1 MATVKT
7 VLVKGRCNSRG
18 AYPLA
23 VQVLHKRKKK
33 VFYTGYSIEP
43 FLFAPLS
50 GRVLFNGTY
59 TAETIRR
66 MNRTCRKICKT
77 LDKAIDILEKKG
89 NEYTTCDI
97 SRGYETLTGEMGFYS
112 YFQER
117 IRVLSEAG
125 HDGTAKAYES
135 TLHSMQKHLCE
146 SDFPFAHLSSRLVTK
161 YRDSL
166 LEDGVSQNTAGF
178 YLHNMKAVYRKGC
191 LDLNLVFPSPFC
203 NIRIRAE
210 KTVKQSLP
218 MHLVRSLAHLPLLVG
233 TPECLARDIFMFSI
247 YTRGMSFVDIALLK
261 KTDVFPGVI
270 RYRRHKTGQLLEI
283 GINRQIQ
290 KLLERYGDTS
300 GDYLFPLVE
309 DSEAP
314 YLSYKKAYNKI
325 RYALK
330 KISPSIG
337 MGIPLRLHAARH
349 CWATMAR
356 ENGAPLHTISECL
369 GHSSEKVTRIYL
381 KELDRSVL
389 DEVNNHIA
397 DNIC

>member
-1 MATVKT
+1 
-7 VLVKGRCNSRG
+7 
-18 AYPLA
+18 
-23 VQVLHKRKKK
+23 
-33 VFYTGYSIEP
+33 
-43 FLFAPLS
+43 
-50 GRVLFNGTY
+50 
-59 TAETIRR
+59 
-66 MNRTCRKICKT
+66 
-77 LDKAIDILEKKG
+77 
-89 NEYTTCDI
+89 
-97 SRGYETLTGEMGFYS
+97 
-112 YFQER
+112 
-117 IRVLSEAG
+117 
-125 HDGTAKAYES
+125 
-135 TLHSMQKHLCE
+135 
-146 SDFPFAHLSSRLVTK
+146 
-161 YRDSL
+161 
-166 LEDGVSQNTAGF
+166 
-178 YLHNMKAVYRKGC
+178 
-191 LDLNLVFPSPFC
+191 
-203 NIRIRAE
+203 
-210 KTVKQSLP
+210 
-218 MHLVRSLAHLPLLVG
+218 
-233 TPECLARDIFMFSI
+233 
-247 YTRGMSFVDIALLK
+247 MSFVDIALLK